1 MQPLNVANVA
11 YLSVQC
17 MTCDQRLLSCMQA
30 VAKSSDTAAILEQ
43 LQKKRVRVQP
53 FLDLLV
59 ASLCRHF
66 GSSPHCRLLEQ
77 LICQIE
83 LSESHYTGAPC
94 LSSVSLT
101 LVLNIL
107 SDRAQ
112 SSASL
117 KLVLN
122 VTSNQAQ

>member
-1 MQPLNVANVA
+1 
-11 YLSVQC
+11 
-17 MTCDQRLLSCMQA
+17 MQA
-30 VAKSSDTAAILEQ
+30 VAKSADTAAILEQ

-66 GSSPHCRLLEQ
+66 GSTPHCRLLEQ

-83 LSESHYTGAPC
+83 LSESHIGSITLVLDVA
-94 LSSVSLT
+94 SDRAQNSVSLT
-101 LVLNIL
+101 LVLDVT

-112 SSASL
+112 
-117 KLVLN
+117 
-122 VTSNQAQ
+122 